1 MKKVEFTIQDIIP
14 IAIVF
19 VVATI
24 AISYGATVLAN
35 LKASQVAGQAVTAT
49 CNSSSGVYTGCG
61 YAYNATGK
69 GEESLWNLATN
80 LPLIALIIVAAIIIG
95 VLITY
100 LYVKFMK

>member
-35 LKASQVAGQAVTAT
+35 IKATQTA
-49 CNSSSGVYTGCG
+49 NS
-61 YAYNATGK
+61 YAANSTAK
-69 GEESLWNLATN
+69 GEESLWNLANN
-80 LPLIALIIVAAIIIG
+80 LPLIALIVVAAIIIG
-95 VLITY
+95 VLISY
-100 LYVKFMK
+100 LYVRFMK